1 MKKKIFTRSVGVMFT
16 EEMYLKIKEI
26 TDREDIGISDFI
38 RDAVQQKLE
47 TEKRPNKKEIMS

>member
-1 MKKKIFTRSVGVMFT
+1 MKKKLFTRSVGVMFT

-26 TDREDIGISDFI
+26 TDSRDIGVSDFI

-47 TEKRPNKKEIMS
+47 KERNS

>member
-26 TDREDIGISDFI
+26 TDQKDIGVSDFI
-38 RDAVQQKLE
+38 RQAVQLKLE
-47 TEKRPNKKEIMS
+47 KEKSKK

>member
-26 TDREDIGISDFI
+26 TDGEDIGISDFI
-38 RDAVQQKLE
+38 RDAVHQKLE
-47 TEKRPNKKEIMS
+47 KEIKGKITRKEG

>member
-38 RDAVQQKLE
+38 RNAVQQKLE
-47 TEKRPNKKEIMS
+47 KETNS

>member
-26 TDREDIGISDFI
+26 TDRQDIGVSDFI
-38 RDAVQQKLE
+38 RQAVELKLE
-47 TEKRPNKKEIMS
+47 KEQSLK

>member
-16 EEMYLKIKEI
+16 EEMYLRMKEI
-26 TDREDIGISDFI
+26 TDQENIGISDFI

-47 TEKRPNKKEIMS
+47 KETNS

>member
-26 TDREDIGISDFI
+26 TDRKDIGVSDFI
-38 RDAVQQKLE
+38 RQAVQQKLE
-47 TEKRPNKKEIMS
+47 KEQSLKAKIGE

>member
-26 TDREDIGISDFI
+26 TDRQDIGVSDFI
-38 RDAVQQKLE
+38 RQEVELKLE
-47 TEKRPNKKEIMS
+47 KEQSLK